1 LSVLAKKGRKIPKFI
16 GVMAVPETR
25 VVTIQLLKCWA
36 DLIEEYK
43 NIEPLFKQLEK
54 TLPTHMFYS
63 QAQEIA
69 MHLGSVTDDH
79 KDKFP
84 VKSTSYI
91 YVGQPKSSLGNLNCR
106 LAGLLHRYFDEPDYK
121 IKGKNKPMSQAEYE
135 KMVEEMRRKER
146 NDEPPC
152 PEEKVPC

>member
-1 LSVLAKKGRKIPKFI
+1 
-16 GVMAVPETR
+16 
-25 VVTIQLLKCWA
+25 
-36 DLIEEYK
+36 
-43 NIEPLFKQLEK
+43 
-54 TLPTHMFYS
+54 
-63 QAQEIA
+63 
-69 MHLGSVTDDH
+69 
-79 KDKFP
+79 
-84 VKSTSYI
+84 
-91 YVGQPKSSLGNLNCR
+91 LNCR